1 MDPLEV
7 GPATTDGDGHVV
19 PVRAV
24 DHLCGPPGVVQ
35 GGLAAVLLAG
45 AATGATGGT
54 VSRVAA
60 RLHRPTPTDTPLRV
74 TLDPATDDDTAE
86 LAAVG
91 AADGAAATWA
101 GTVAVVGG
109 DHGSE
114 VADDDITVRGHVVV
128 GGRPDGSDDHDDLVA
143 IALRDPLPRPQ
154 AVPAAPDCVVCGARN
169 SHGLHLFPGW
179 FSDGAVVEAWEGD
192 DEVAGPRGM
201 FVRPEVVAAVLDCP
215 TVWATRDH
223 CRANGFGGA
232 LLGGFDVTWYS
243 RLPVGESVR
252 IAAVLDHADGRKMSA
267 RAGLVGADGLLY
279 AVASAL
285 QIGVATM
292 PGADPDLDPF
302 GDDLDD

>member
-1 MDPLEV
+1 MEPFEV
-7 GPATTDGDGHVV
+7 GAATTKGDGHVV
-19 PVRAV
+19 AVRAA

-35 GGLAAVLLAG
+35 GGLAAALLAG
-45 AATGATGGT
+45 TATAATGATVT
-54 VSRVAA
+54 RVAA
-60 RLHRPTPTDTPLRV
+60 RLHHPTPTATPLAV
-74 TLDPATDDDTAE
+74 TLWPASIDD
-86 LAAVG
+86 
-91 AADGAAATWA
+91 AADLGVDSSSGIWA
-101 GTVAVVGG
+101 GAVTP
-109 DHGSE
+109 
-114 VADDDITVRGHVVV
+114 ADEQDDGEATLVRGHVLVD
-128 GGRPDGSDDHDDLVA
+128 GRPGDPDDHDDLVA
-143 IALRDPLPRPQ
+143 IAMRDPLPRPQ

-169 SHGLHLFPGW
+169 DRGLHLFPGW

-192 DEVAGPRGM
+192 GEVAGPGGM

-267 RAGLVGADGLLY
+267 RAAVVGADGLVY

-285 QIGVATM
+285 QIGVTTM